1 MGETPHDQP
10 LYVLALDTWTPPAV
24 AETGAALA
32 RELERGR
39 VLYLPRLGFALH
51 ERELRFLNP
60 QWSSGHSKNIS
71 IDGEQARLKGAAGPP
86 QEVEELRELVTRF
99 RTQAGDLVARL
110 FPAYTPHLRLART
123 SYRPMRLDNR
133 ASSWRKDDSR
143 LHVDAFPSR
152 PNRGERILRV
162 FANVDPHGEPRVWR
176 LGEPFENIAKRLLPR
191 IRRPLPGSAWLLA
204 ALRITKTRRSEYDH
218 IMLGLHDRMKS
229 DLDYQ
234 RDAPQT
240 TFSFAARSAWICFSD
255 QVAHAAMKGQFMMEQ
270 TLHLPVQSLYDP
282 ASSPLYVLERLVG
295 RGLI

>member
-1 MGETPHDQP
+1 MGETPCDEPVHT
-10 LYVLALDTWTPPAV
+10 LALATWTPPAV
-24 AETGAALA
+24 AEAGAALA
-32 RELERGR
+32 RELERGQ
-39 VLYLPRLGFALH
+39 VLYLPRLDFTFD

-60 QWSSGHSKNIS
+60 QWSSGRSKNIS
-71 IDGEQARLKGAAGPP
+71 IDGAEARLKGAAGSP
-86 QEVEELRELVTRF
+86 QEVEELRRLVTRF
-99 RTQAGDLVARL
+99 RTQAGDLVTRL

-123 SYRPMRLDNR
+123 SYRPMRVDNR

-204 ALRITKTRRSEYDH
+204 ALRITKTRRTEYDH

-234 RDAPQT
+234 RNAPQT
-240 TFSFAARSAWICFSD
+240 TFAFAARSAWICFSD
-255 QVAHAAMKGQFMMEQ
+255 QVAHAAMKGQFMLEQ
-270 TLHLPVQSLYDP
+270 TLHLPVQALYEP